1 MSIPDEVADYS
12 ETIPTAPGHYVYRL
26 WAADGTCLYVGCC
39 GERTPQ
45 RVGSRLRA
53 HKREKPWWPEVT
65 RIDVATFGTAG
76 AVVAEEPAQ
85 IKQLSPTYNRQ
96 LLGGARELA
105 GWADYYARNPQAL
118 VRKRQRDR
126 IRDRDRIRIRPSGG
140 ARAATARRKAG
151 PGQMELP

>member
-12 ETIPTAPGHYVYRL
+12 ETIPAAPGHYVYRL

-45 RVGSRLRA
+45 RVSSRLRD
-53 HKREKPWWPEVT
+53 HRRKKQWWPQVA
-65 RIDVATFGTAG
+65 RIDVATFGTATG
-76 AVVAEEPAQ
+76 AVTEEPLQ
-85 IKQLSPTYNRQ
+85 IRRLSPAHNKT
-96 LLGGARELA
+96 LLRESVDG
-105 GWADYYARNPQAL
+105 GWADWYARNPQAL